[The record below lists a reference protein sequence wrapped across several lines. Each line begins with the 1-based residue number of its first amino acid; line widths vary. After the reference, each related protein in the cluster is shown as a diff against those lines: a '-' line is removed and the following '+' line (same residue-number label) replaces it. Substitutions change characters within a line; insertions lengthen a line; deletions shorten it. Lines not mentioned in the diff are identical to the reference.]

1 MEPYFDLNFNLTQ
14 NTQFQLSP
22 VNSVTDEMLLNLEE
36 STFLCEDDKFLCK
49 TDTEKAIGDERFVC
63 ATNAEINQIKA
74 NRVPENTKRNTQ
86 WGFNTY
92 QSWAQFRNT
101 QEPTLLVCTAPYLW
115 TWLLL
120 IM

>member
-74 NRVPENTKRNTQ
+74 NRYCLHFHKKPLQKFIYLIKY
-86 WGFNTY
+86 FN
-92 QSWAQFRNT
+92 FIRI
-101 QEPTLLVCTAPYLW
+101 LRI
-115 TWLLL
+115 LL
-120 IM
+120 IRMLY